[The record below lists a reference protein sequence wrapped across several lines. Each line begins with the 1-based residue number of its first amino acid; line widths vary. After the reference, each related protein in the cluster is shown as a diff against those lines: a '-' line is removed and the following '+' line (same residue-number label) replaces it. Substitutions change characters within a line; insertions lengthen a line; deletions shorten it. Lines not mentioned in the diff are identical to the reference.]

1 MSLARFSYS
10 CLFYGLLPFIFIKL
24 WWRGRLN
31 PAYRHAW
38 GERLGYVKSVKPPQP
53 CICLHAVSVGET
65 MAARPLIEQLL
76 ICYPEY
82 KLWITSTTPTGAATV
97 ERLLG
102 TRVER
107 SYLPYDTPA
116 AVQRFLRKVQPQLL
130 LIMETELW
138 PNLYAACAQAKI
150 PLVVVN
156 ARLSERSARGYARI
170 QGLTRETLANISLLA
185 AREQQDAERFLAL
198 GALPK
203 QLKVLGNIKFD
214 APIATELRTQ
224 AIELRRAWGERLVW
238 VAASTHQ
245 GEDEFILQT
254 HKELLRQF
262 PDLLLILVPRH
273 PERFAEVA
281 VLCEQAQLKYQRR
294 SSAQALAN
302 TSSVLLGDSMGE
314 LLIWYACADVAF
326 VGGSLVDVGGHNPL
340 EALAFG
346 VPVISGHYI
355 HNFQDIYPNLVE
367 RGAVVLVDS
376 PALLA
381 HHLAAWLAKPAARQQ
396 AGQVGQRFLEQ
407 QRGVVTR
414 LLPDLDKLLNAEN

>member
-31 PAYRHAW
+31 PVYRQAW

-76 ICYPEY
+76 IRYPEY

-156 ARLSERSARGYARI
+156 ARLSERSARGYARV

-198 GALPK
+198 GAVPK

-302 TSSVLLGDSMGE
+302 NSSVLLGDSMGE

-376 PALLA
+376 PSLLA

>member
-10 CLFYGLLPFIFIKL
+10 CLLYGLLPFTFIKL

-31 PAYRHAW
+31 PDYRQAW
-38 GERLGYVKSVKPPQP
+38 GERLGYVKAVQSPQP

-76 ICYPEY
+76 IRYPEY

-138 PNLYAACAQAKI
+138 PNLYAACAEAKI

-198 GALPK
+198 GAVPK

-214 APIATELRTQ
+214 APIATELRAK
-224 AIELRRAWGERLVW
+224 AIELRGAWGERLVW
-238 VAASTHQ
+238 VAASTHR
-245 GEDEFILQT
+245 GEDELILQA
-254 HKELLRQF
+254 HQELLRQF
-262 PDLLLILVPRH
+262 PHLLLILVPRH
-273 PERFAEVA
+273 PERFVEVA

-294 SSAQALAN
+294 SSAQALVN

-346 VPVISGHYI
+346 VPVISGHCI

-381 HHLAAWLAKPAARQQ
+381 HHLAAWLAKPAARHQ